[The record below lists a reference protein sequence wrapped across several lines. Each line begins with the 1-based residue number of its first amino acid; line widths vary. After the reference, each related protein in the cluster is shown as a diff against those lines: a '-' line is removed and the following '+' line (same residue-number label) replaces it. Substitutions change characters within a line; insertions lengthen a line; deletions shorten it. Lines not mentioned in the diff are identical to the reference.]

1 MFIKLTL
8 KSSGADC
15 WINLDKIIAIRNYDG
30 PVDKNGSIVFTED
43 TSYWYVKED
52 VDIILK
58 TIDHYSSKK

>member
-15 WINLDKIIAIRNYDG
+15 WVNMDKIIAIRKYDG
-30 PVDKNGSIVFTED
+30 YDDTGSTVFTED
-43 TSYWYVKED
+43 KCFWNVKED
-52 VDIILK
+52 VEPILK